1 MSRIR
6 QIAVRRFR
14 GIEYLDW
21 VPRPGLNAILG
32 AGDLGKSTVLDAIAL
47 ALSPT
52 RREVFYDTD
61 FFRLNAEAGFEIRI
75 TLGELPAELHDIE
88 RYGDYLRGW
97 DSAGAAIEDEP
108 AAHLE
113 DVLTLQLVV
122 GGDLEGHWSLYSDR
136 TEGQD
141 ARDLSLP
148 HRTLVAPVVLDQSP
162 ATHLRW
168 ARQSILQRLAEPQ
181 FAVRTLVAR
190 AARGLRE
197 QAGDAG
203 VDAEVM
209 GVVEQV
215 KARAREL
222 GIRPAQ
228 DAQVLLD
235 AFGIPG
241 WNASL
246 ALHDNEG
253 VPLRRLGTGSS
264 RLLVAGLF
272 HSRLAPAGIALVDE
286 AEFGLEPHRIARFL
300 RLLGA
305 GSEDGSQVFLTTHSP
320 VVVRELRAQEL
331 TIAHY
336 DPDFGMHEITNVAD
350 IDTGLDT
357 QALVRSN
364 AESFLAAAVIV
375 TEGSTEIGLVR
386 GLDYYWVGQGQN
398 PLALEGI
405 AVSDGGGIPK
415 AATRA
420 AAFAKLGY
428 RTLLLMDDDRPL
440 TPAERAPIDREG
452 ASVITWGNGQATEEA
467 LFNELGWP
475 DVLALL
481 DIAVQIWNEAHL
493 DQCVSTT
500 TNGRLNL
507 AMCRANDQPDHR
519 THLALSAKTH
529 GWFKRIDFG
538 ERVGQEVLG
547 PGWDRASPSLQA
559 TVTAIYEWTR
569 GGQDG

>member
-6 QIAVRRFR
+6 QIAIRRFR
-14 GIEYLDW
+14 GIDHLNW
-21 VPRPGLNAILG
+21 VPRPGLNGILG

-61 FFRLNAEAGFEIRI
+61 FFRLNADAGFEIRI

-97 DSAGAAIEDEP
+97 NSAGAAIEDEP

-113 DVLTLQLVV
+113 DVLTLRLVV
-122 GGDLEGHWSLYSDR
+122 GADLDGHWSLYSDR

-148 HRTLVAPVVLDQSP
+148 HRALVAPVVLDQSP

-203 VDAEVM
+203 VDPEVTA
-209 GVVEQV
+209 VVEQV

-375 TEGSTEIGLVR
+375 AEGSTEIGLVR
-386 GLDYYWVGQGQN
+386 GLDYYWIGQGQN

-475 DVLALL
+475 DVLTLL

-493 DQCVSTT
+493 DQCVRTT

-519 THLALSAKTH
+519 THLALSAKAH